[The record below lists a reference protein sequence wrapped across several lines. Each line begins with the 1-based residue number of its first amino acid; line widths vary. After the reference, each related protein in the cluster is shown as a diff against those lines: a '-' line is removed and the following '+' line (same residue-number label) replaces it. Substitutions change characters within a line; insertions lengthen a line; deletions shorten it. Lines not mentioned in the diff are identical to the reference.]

1 MWPSWLGHHVFL
13 LEDFSFF
20 FFCVIIE
27 VNINKLAEHFVGNCS
42 RIFNQIVCY
51 FAINCGSILQ
61 QQVGCKHVICNE
73 FQKEAFLSGLRLLHW
88 QAVVS
93 EDASLC

>member
-1 MWPSWLGHHVFL
+1 MSFFLKIFL
-13 LEDFSFF
+13 LFF
-20 FFCVIIE
+20 VIIG
-27 VNINKLAEHFVGNCS
+27 VNINKLAEHLVGNCS
-42 RIFNQIVCY
+42 WIFNQIVCY
-51 FAINCGSILQ
+51 FAINCGSMLQ
-61 QQVGCKHVICNE
+61 QVSCKHVICNE